1 MFGWLYALSL
11 FHGFHF
17 FSVHYI
23 NSSLLEQYISQSD
36 VGLLIGISS
45 GLTVLTLSAATLFLS
60 IFGAYRTAL
69 AATAINLVSSLGL
82 AVVGDVGLVFV
93 LFAIHT
99 IMIPL
104 TLFCF
109 DVFMENNMQDE
120 STTGSTRGVY
130 LSMALLAALVAPALS
145 GLVTGDENAYE
156 RSYFMGA
163 LFLIPVLY
171 MLAIRFRHFTDPVYE
186 IFSPKR
192 VWVALQNNNNL
203 FHVSMAQFLMRLFF
217 SWNVV
222 YLPIYLN
229 QTIGFSWPEIG
240 LILFLMLIPYIL
252 IEYPAG
258 VIADKFLGEKELL
271 ATGFVITA
279 LATVALYLLDTP
291 NLFLW
296 ATVLFVTR
304 MGTALI
310 ESMSE
315 TYFFKQIDGD
325 DTSIL
330 SIFRM
335 LRPLGY
341 MIGPILAGGLLL
353 TMEISMLWIILAG
366 IMCLGVFHA
375 YALEDTK

>member
-1 MFGWLYALSL
+1 M
-11 FHGFHF
+11 
-17 FSVHYI
+17 
-23 NSSLLEQYISQSD
+23 
-36 VGLLIGISS
+36 
-45 GLTVLTLSAATLFLS
+45 
-60 IFGAYRTAL
+60 
-69 AATAINLVSSLGL
+69 
-82 AVVGDVGLVFV
+82 
-93 LFAIHT
+93 
-99 IMIPL
+99 
-104 TLFCF
+104 
-109 DVFMENNMQDE
+109 
-120 STTGSTRGVY
+120 GS
-130 LSMALLAALVAPALS
+130 
-145 GLVTGDENAYE
+145 
-156 RSYFMGA
+156 

-171 MLAIRFRHFTDPVYE
+171 MLAVRFRHFVDPVYE
-186 IFSPKR
+186 MFSPKR
-192 VWVALQNNNNL
+192 VWVALQKNNNL

-258 VIADKFLGEKELL
+258 VIADKYLGEKELL
-271 ATGFVITA
+271 ATGFVITV
-279 LATVALYLLDTP
+279 LATIALYFLETPTLL
-291 NLFLW
+291 LW
-296 ATVLFVTR
+296 ALVLFVTR

-335 LRPLGY
+335 LRPMGY
-341 MIGPILAGGLLL
+341 MVGPILAAGLLFVVD
-353 TMEISMLWIILAG
+353 ISTLWIILAA